1 MTDKTVD
8 VYYEAVREYSAAKP
22 GARAQ
27 AFVKMLVAERAL
39 LTGSSGLPDHLW
51 FFHAHCWS

>member
-8 VYYEAVREYSAAKP
+8 VYNAAVREYAAAKL
-22 GARAQ
+22 GTRTQ
-27 AFVKMLVAERAL
+27 AFIKMLVAERAL
-39 LTGSSGLPDHLW
+39 LTGSPGLPDHLW